1 MPIEHEAKVL
11 GVDPAAT
18 TALILAKG
26 GRSVGARAR
35 MRRYVYDIVPGDRS
49 RWIRLRD
56 NGSETTL
63 CVKEIRSDTIDGTY
77 EVEVTVADFTAASE
91 LLIMLGFT
99 PKSYQENRRTSFI
112 LAGAHLEIDEWPRI
126 PPYLEIE
133 ADTREDVIRV
143 AGLLGYREDQLTAA
157 NTVDVYAGYGI
168 DLGGI
173 RELRLALDAHR
184 ASGQRGSPAKVA
196 RA

>member
-1 MPIEHEAKVL
+1 VPIEHEAKVL
-11 GVDPAAT
+11 DVDPAAT

-26 GRSVGARAR
+26 GQPVGARAR

-63 CVKEIRSDTIDGTY
+63 CVKEVRNDTIDGTY
-77 EVEVTVADFTAASE
+77 EVEVTVADFTAAND
-91 LLIMLGFT
+91 LLIMLGFA
-99 PKSYQENRRTSFI
+99 PKSYQENRRTSFT

-157 NTVDVYAGYGI
+157 NTIDVYARYGI

-173 RELRLALDAHR
+173 RELRLASDERR
-184 ASGQRGSPAKVA
+184 ASGQRDSPARVA